1 MMMNFLDIRAV
12 VALRR
17 MCALL
22 FFWGTVFLPAMAA
35 DQGQGVRFATVQR
48 VSGGV
53 QIISTGNAAHMRDL
67 KVGDVVRVGDK
78 VQTLPAAEVVLRT
91 EDAGVV
97 AMRPNAAFVVEKFKA
112 QGGADDHFSV
122 RILSGAMR
130 MITGWIGKR
139 NPENYQVAS
148 PTSLMGIR
156 GTDYEPYVLSPE
168 LAQQFQQREGTYNR
182 VYQGSTTMRTTTDS
196 QGAILEV
203 KAGQVGFAPAPSS
216 RKSRAL
222 LTALLPVLLDKVP
235 GFYVPGRFDAELP
248 AYAAA
253 QLSSALAALPEL
265 SGVIQSDA
273 DFVGAGHAREPA
285 SRAWP
290 APTGETSRVPNMPD
304 AAVSAPQTDS
314 AQCPLH
320 AIANR
325 WLEQLDAAIAQ
336 RDAQKFVDMFA
347 PSVSV
352 VATLQQADGRSTQ
365 HTFDRDALM
374 RSTFTSLAQVRDF
387 ASRRPVVQAKL
398 AQGVTVEQCKSLEV
412 QSVVI
417 ESGARNGQSY
427 RLESLETFTLERRN
441 GVWRATAATTSQ
453 R

>member
-1 MMMNFLDIRAV
+1 MDFPNIRAV
-12 VALRR
+12 VAWRR
-17 MCALL
+17 MCAWL
-22 FFWGTVFLPAMAA
+22 FLTGAVLLPAMAA
-35 DQGQGVRFATVQR
+35 DQEAGVRFATVQR

-53 QIISTGNAAHMRDL
+53 QIISTGNAAHVRDL

-91 EDAGVV
+91 EDAGVIAV
-97 AMRPNAAFVVEKFKA
+97 RPNAAFMVERFKA
-112 QGGADDHFSV
+112 QGGADDHFGV

-182 VYQGSTTMRTTTDS
+182 VYQGSTTMRTTTDG
-196 QGAILEV
+196 QGAALEV

-253 QLSSALAALPEL
+253 QLSSALSTLPE
-265 SGVIQSDA
+265 
-273 DFVGAGHAREPA
+273 PA
-285 SRAWP
+285 KQTR
-290 APTGETSRVPNMPD
+290 PD
-304 AAVSAPQTDS
+304 AAAPVPQSESRNAATPPADSDS
-314 AQCPLH
+314 AQCPAH
-320 AIANR
+320 TIANR

-336 RDAQKFVDMFA
+336 RDAQKFVDMFDVSA
-347 PSVSV
+347 SV
-352 VATLQQADGRSTQ
+352 VATLQQADGRGTQ

-374 RSTFTSLAQVRDF
+374 RSTFTSLNQVRDF
-387 ASRRPVVQAKL
+387 TSRRPVVQARL
-398 AQGVTVEQCKSLEV
+398 APGVTVEQCKGLEV

-417 ESGARNGQSY
+417 ESGTRNGQSY
-427 RLESLETFTLERRN
+427 RLESLETFTLALRD
-441 GVWRATAATTSQ
+441 GVWRATAASTSQ

>member
-1 MMMNFLDIRAV
+1 MMNFLDIRAV

-17 MCALL
+17 VCAWL
-22 FFWGTVFLPAMAA
+22 FVGGAMLLPAIAA
-35 DQGQGVRFATVQR
+35 DQGPGVRFATVQR

-53 QIISTGNAAHMRDL
+53 QVISAGNAAHVRDL

-122 RILSGAMR
+122 RILSGALR

-182 VYQGSTTMRTTTDS
+182 VYQGSTTMTMRTTTDS
-196 QGAILEV
+196 QGAVLEV
-203 KAGQVGFAPAPSS
+203 RAGQVGFAPAPSS

-253 QLSSALAALPEL
+253 QLSSALATLPE
-265 SGVIQSDA
+265 
-273 DFVGAGHAREPA
+273 PA
-285 SRAWP
+285 KQTPS
-290 APTGETSRVPNMPD
+290 VMPD
-304 AAVSAPQTDS
+304 APVASNMPAAAASAPQTDS

-336 RDAQKFVDMFA
+336 RDAQKFVDMFDA
-347 PSVSV
+347 AASV
-352 VATLQQADGRSTQ
+352 VATVQQADGRGAQ
-365 HTFDRDALM
+365 HTFDRDALA
-374 RSTFTSLAQVRDF
+374 RSTFASLSQVRDF

-398 AQGVTVEQCKSLEV
+398 AQGTTVEQCKGLEV
-412 QSVVI
+412 QSVVV
-417 ESGARNGQSY
+417 ESGTRNGQSY
-427 RLESLETFTLERRN
+427 RLESLETFTLEQRN
-441 GVWRATAATTSQ
+441 GVWRATAAATSQ

>member
-1 MMMNFLDIRAV
+1 MLNFSAARAKEV
-12 VALRR
+12 WRWV
-17 MCALL
+17 CALL
-22 FFWGTVFLPAMAA
+22 FLGLSVPLSANAA
-35 DQGQGVRFATVQR
+35 DPAAGVRFATVQR

-53 QIISTGNAAHMRDL
+53 QIISTGNAGHVREL
-67 KVGDVVRVGDK
+67 KVGDVVKVGDK

-91 EDAGVV
+91 EDAGVI
-97 AMRPNAAFVVEKFKA
+97 AMRPNAAFTVEKFKA
-112 QGGADDHFSV
+112 QGGADDHLSV
-122 RILSGAMR
+122 RILGGALRIM
-130 MITGWIGKR
+130 TGWIGKR
-139 NPENYQVAS
+139 NPENYQVAT

-182 VYQGSTTMRTTTDS
+182 VYQGSTTMRTTADA
-196 QGAILEV
+196 QGTMLEV
-203 KAGQVGFAPAPSS
+203 KAGQVGFAPAPSR

-253 QLSSALAALPEL
+253 QLSSALSTLPEPTRQTRPDAATP
-265 SGVIQSDA
+265 VPQSDA
-273 DFVGAGHAREPA
+273 GHAL
-285 SRAWP
+285 
-290 APTGETSRVPNMPD
+290 APP
-304 AAVSAPQTDS
+304 TDS
-314 AQCPLH
+314 DSTQCPAH
-320 AIANR
+320 TIANR

-336 RDAQKFVDMFA
+336 RDAQKFIDMFDSSA
-347 PSVSV
+347 SV
-352 VATLQQADGRSTQ
+352 VVTLQQADGRSAQ

-374 RSTFTSLAQVRDF
+374 RSTFASLNQVRDF
-387 ASRRPVVQAKL
+387 TSRRPAVQARL
-398 AQGVTVEQCKSLEV
+398 AQGVTVEQCTGLQV

-417 ESGARNGQSY
+417 ESGTRNAQSY
-427 RLESLETFTLERRN
+427 RLESLETFSLERRD

>member
-1 MMMNFLDIRAV
+1 MMNFPNIREV
-12 VALRR
+12 VAWRR
-17 MCALL
+17 MCAWL
-22 FFWGTVFLPAMAA
+22 FLAGAVLLPAMAA
-35 DQGQGVRFATVQR
+35 DQEAGVRFATVQR

-53 QIISTGNAAHMRDL
+53 QIISTGNAAHVRDL

-91 EDAGVV
+91 EDAGVIAV
-97 AMRPNAAFVVEKFKA
+97 RPNAAFMVERFKA
-112 QGGADDHFSV
+112 QGGSDDHFGV
-122 RILSGAMR
+122 RILSGALR
-130 MITGWIGKR
+130 MMTGWIGKR
-139 NPENYQVAS
+139 NPENYQVAT
-148 PTSLMGIR
+148 PTSLMGVR

-182 VYQGSTTMRTTTDS
+182 VYQGSTTMRTAMDG
-196 QGAILEV
+196 QGAVLEV
-203 KAGQVGFAPAPSS
+203 NAGQVGFAPAPNR

-253 QLSSALAALPEL
+253 QLSRALLTLPE
-265 SGVIQSDA
+265 
-273 DFVGAGHAREPA
+273 PA
-285 SRAWP
+285 KQ
-290 APTGETSRVPNMPD
+290 TKPD
-304 AAVSAPQTDS
+304 AAAAVPQSDSRNAATPPTDSDS
-314 AQCPLH
+314 AQCPAH
-320 AIANR
+320 TIANR

-336 RDAQKFVDMFA
+336 RDAQKFVDMFDA
-347 PSVSV
+347 SASV

-365 HTFDRDALM
+365 HTFDRDALA
-374 RSTFTSLAQVRDF
+374 RSTFASLNQVRDF

-398 AQGVTVEQCKSLEV
+398 AQGVTVEQCKGLEV

-417 ESGARNGQSY
+417 ESGTRNGQSY
-427 RLESLETFTLERRN
+427 RLESLETFSLELRD
-441 GVWRATAATTSQ
+441 GVWHATAASTSQ